1 MDKYECKQT
10 PGESVKTWIIQQK
23 ASKNTRYE
31 TQRLV
36 QAGSGACEVV
46 YHPHIDIIV
55 SREGRRSIRVKNRLV
70 DLPSVIIPRTG
81 SGTGYFGLAILR
93 HLERLGV
100 ATTNPSYA
108 IEATKDKLYAH
119 QVFAEQNIPTPKTM
133 LVKHPVNS
141 ALVKREIGFPAI
153 VKIMAGS
160 YGKGVYQVT
169 SQSRFTD
176 FIEFAHGIKTDEAII
191 VQEYINTHPGEDLRV
206 FVVGDRALGAI
217 KRSSQDGSFKANITR
232 GGAAE
237 AYPLTDEI
245 RDLALRVA
253 RSLDLEIAGVDLLF
267 GPDGFLVCE
276 ANSAPGFEGFERATG
291 IDVAQAIVDYAQ
303 SKIKVK

>member
-1 MDKYECKQT
+1 
-10 PGESVKTWIIQQK
+10 VKTWIIQQK

-119 QVFAEQNIPTPKTM
+119 QVFAEQGIDTPKTM
-133 LVKHPVNS
+133 LVKHPVNA
-141 ALVKREIGFPAI
+141 ALVAREIGFPAV

-160 YGKGVYQVT
+160 YGKGVYMVNT
-169 SQSRFTD
+169 QSEFQD
-176 FIEFAHGIKTDEAII
+176 FIEFAHNIKTDEAII
-191 VQEYINTHPGEDLRV
+191 VQQYIDTRPGEDLRV
-206 FVVGDRALGAI
+206 FVVGKKVIGAI

-232 GGAAE
+232 GGGAE
-237 AYPLTDEI
+237 LFPLDREI
-245 RDLALRVA
+245 RDIALATA
-253 RSLDLEIAGVDLLF
+253 QSLDLEIAGVDLLF
-267 GPDGFLVCE
+267 GKDGYVVCE
-276 ANSAPGFEGFERATG
+276 ANSAPGFEGFEAATG
-291 IDVAQAIVDYAQ
+291 INVAAEIIKYAK
-303 SKIKVK
+303 SKLGKYK